1 MMRIP
6 GFGEQAPVAV
16 IKEAVK
22 DFFADDMMTYA
33 AALAYRILLA
43 LFPFVIFLLTLLG
56 ALGLS
61 DFFDWLLS
69 QARMALP
76 GGAFQMVEQVIG
88 EIRGQPRGGLLSFSI
103 LFAVWAASTA
113 VRSIMNA
120 LNVAYDVKE
129 SRPAWML
136 YPLSLVYTIG
146 LAVLLVAASG
156 FMLLGPNAMQWL
168 AGQAGLSDVAA
179 RLWTVLRWPV
189 AILLLLLTVAL
200 IYKVTPN
207 IDQPFKFVTPG
218 SAIAVLTWILASLG
232 FSYYVGNFA
241 NYGATYGSLGG
252 IVILLLYFFIS
263 AAVLLFGA
271 EINATILPASEAKV
285 DDAAIRQRMPD
296 RTDLISQA
304 PATSDAS
311 RAG

>member
-1 MMRIP
+1 VRVP
-6 GFGEQAPVAV
+6 GLQGLGIVELGQRSARSYLTHR
-16 IKEAVK
+16 
-22 DFFADDMMTYA
+22 MTTYA

-43 LFPFVIFLLTLLG
+43 LFPFVIVLLTLLG

-61 DFFDWLLS
+61 SFFDWLLS
-69 QARMALP
+69 QARIALP

-103 LFAVWAASTA
+103 LFAIWAASTA

-129 SRPAWML
+129 SRPAWKL

-168 AGQAGLSDVAA
+168 AGQAGVSDVAA

-189 AILLLLLTVAL
+189 AILLLLLTVAI

-271 EINATILPASEAKV
+271 EINAAILPASEAKV
-285 DDAAIRQRMPD
+285 DDAATRQRMPD
-296 RTDLISQA
+296 RTDVISQA